1 MNKRFNCEDGKILFL
16 SDKSTIADGYIK
28 MLNRGGLL
36 IPSSGVCPYSIKC
49 FAILD
54 VIHDVLI
61 KHVPNNVKTLL
72 NIYIYISNTYFN
84 NQQKISNVEIRKD
97 DVKKF
102 KARQTEK
109 DECTVVKRLVGC
121 CSSYVPVCF

>member
-1 MNKRFNCEDGKILFL
+1 
-16 SDKSTIADGYIK
+16 

-36 IPSSGVCPYSIKC
+36 IPSSGVCSYSIKC

-54 VIHDVLI
+54 VIHYVLI
-61 KHVPNNVKTLL
+61 KHVPNNIKNSAEHLL
-72 NIYIYISNTYFN
+72 SEYSPLTEFCCPVHNSSGCQVGVELSPIYILIMN
-84 NQQKISNVEIRKD
+84 KISQMQ
-97 DVKKF
+97 KF
-102 KARQTEK
+102 ERMISKNLKHARLKK

>member
-1 MNKRFNCEDGKILFL
+1 MIKRFNCEDCNILLL

-36 IPSSGVCPYSIKC
+36 IPSSGVCSYSIKC

-61 KHVPNNVKTLL
+61 KHVPNNIKNSAEHLVSEYSPLTEFCCPVH
-72 NIYIYISNTYFN
+72 NSSGCMWVCRTISNIYFN
-84 NQQKISNVEIRKD
+84 NEQKI
-97 DVKKF
+97 
-102 KARQTEK
+102 
-109 DECTVVKRLVGC
+109 
-121 CSSYVPVCF
+121 